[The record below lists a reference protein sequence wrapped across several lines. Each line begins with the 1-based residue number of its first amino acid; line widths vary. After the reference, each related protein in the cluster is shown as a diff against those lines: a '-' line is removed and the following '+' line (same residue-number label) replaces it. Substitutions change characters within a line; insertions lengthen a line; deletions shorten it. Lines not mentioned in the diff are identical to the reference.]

1 MSPNLLALAVAAAV
15 ASGAG
20 CSKHE
25 PAVPAT
31 PAPPPAARVE
41 TTLQLPH
48 GDGRVHIV
56 VIPTGYLEAARCVV
70 AVAASSAAISTS
82 CTTRDLEL
90 PPSPDQQ

>member
-1 MSPNLLALAVAAAV
+1 MSPYLLALAAAA
-15 ASGAG
+15 AAIIAAG

-25 PAVPAT
+25 PAAPAS
-31 PAPPPAARVE
+31 PPPPPAARVE

-56 VIPTGYLEAARCVV
+56 VIPTGYLEASRCVV

-82 CTTRDLEL
+82 CTPRDLEL
-90 PPSPDQQ
+90 PPTPEQ

>member
-1 MSPNLLALAVAAAV
+1 MPNLLALAAAA
-15 ASGAG
+15 AAIIAAG

-25 PAVPAT
+25 PAAPAT
-31 PAPPPAARVE
+31 PPPPPPAARVE

-56 VIPTGYLEAARCVV
+56 VIPTGYLEASRCVV

-82 CTTRDLEL
+82 CTSRDLEL
-90 PPSPDQQ
+90 PPTPEQ